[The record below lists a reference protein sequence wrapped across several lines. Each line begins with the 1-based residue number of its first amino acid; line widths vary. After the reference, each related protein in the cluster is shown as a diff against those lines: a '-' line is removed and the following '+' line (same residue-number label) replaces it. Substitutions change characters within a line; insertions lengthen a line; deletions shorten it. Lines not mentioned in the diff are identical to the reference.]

1 VKYPNSPQLNTGR
14 RPGPLR
20 VLIAAETYPPDVNGA
35 ARFAHR
41 LAHGLSGRGH
51 EVHVVA
57 PSPVGRPVVETSDG
71 VTVHGLRSVRY
82 PAHESARVVAPWHA
96 AAAAGRLLDRI
107 QPDVVHT
114 QGHFLVGR
122 GVVAATAR
130 RGYPLVAT
138 NHLMP
143 ENVVSYLPIP
153 EPLTE
158 AFAAWAGRDISRVY
172 GRAQI
177 VTAPTPR
184 AVDLLVARAG
194 LTDAIAVSNGIDS
207 AHFAAPPRAATT
219 EPTILF
225 VGRLDVEKRVDEL
238 IRAVAMLPESRP
250 GRVEIVG
257 KGGQAAALAALAN
270 DLGVSHRV
278 TFRGFVPDDELVA
291 AYAGA
296 DVFCMP
302 SVAEL
307 QSLVTLE
314 AMSSGLPVVAADA
327 MALPHLVR
335 PGVNGWLYTPGDV
348 RELANRLGDLLAD
361 ADLRHRMGA
370 ASRELVV
377 AHAEDGTLDAFEMI
391 YEKVRSMRE
400 PAAA

>member
-1 VKYPNSPQLNTGR
+1 MNLPDTR
-14 RPGPLR
+14 RTI
-20 VLIAAETYPPDVNGA
+20 LIGAETYPPDINGA

-57 PSPVGRPVVETSDG
+57 PSPVGRPVVETFDG
-71 VTVHGLRSVRY
+71 VTVHGLRSFRY
-82 PAHESARVVAPWHA
+82 PAHESLRVVTPWHA
-96 AAAAGRLLDRI
+96 AAAVGRLLDEI

-122 GVVAATAR
+122 GMVAATAR

-143 ENVVSYLPIP
+143 ENVLAYLPIP
-153 EPLTE
+153 GSLTE
-158 AFAAWAGRDISRVY
+158 TFAAWAGRDAGRVY
-172 GRAQI
+172 RKAQI

-184 AVDLLVARAG
+184 AVELLVTRAG
-194 LTDAIAVSNGIDS
+194 LTEAIAVSNGIDS
-207 AHFAAPPRAATT
+207 AHFAAPPRAATA

-225 VGRLDVEKRVDEL
+225 VGRLDAEKRVDEL
-238 IRAVAMLPESRP
+238 IRAVAMLPEGTP

-257 KGGQAAALAALAN
+257 KGGQAASLAALAN

-291 AYAGA
+291 TYAGA
-296 DVFCMP
+296 DIFCIP
-302 SVAEL
+302 SIAEL

-391 YEKVRSMRE
+391 YEKVQSMRE
-400 PAAA
+400 VSV